1 MYMKV
6 ELVSAPGCVHC
17 KEVET
22 ILEEI
27 KPDFPALEV
36 EIVEMLTP
44 KGQEMIQKYQIMA
57 SPGIVIDGDLFAT
70 GGVKKD
76 QLVEKLKSISP

>member
-1 MYMKV
+1 
-6 ELVSAPGCVHC
+6 VSAPGCVHC
-17 KEVET
+17 KEVEK

-27 KPDFPALEV
+27 KPDFPTLEV
-36 EIVEMLTP
+36 EIIEMLTP

-57 SPGIVIDGDLFAT
+57 SPGIVIDGELFAT